1 MNVKLKVEIMKEFKV
16 VLKKTVYPS
25 YYVEATNKKDAEKL
39 AFEMALEEYDYN
51 EVDMYEVIENKET
64 SHADKF
70 IIPPNLNWK
79 EGFLSLSFNE
89 MVDYCKEHLCEDE
102 VYRLCDYLED
112 THGTSFIYEL
122 GNKLGYKYAYCK
134 PCEADTPSADYFED
148 KCLVC
153 GSHREKEVSHA

>member
-1 MNVKLKVEIMKEFKV
+1 MKKFEVE
-16 VLKKTVYPS
+16 LCKTVYVT
-25 YYVEATNKKDAEKL
+25 YHVEALDDDDAEEK
-39 AFEMALEEYDYN
+39 AVEMALEENSNN
-51 EVDMYEVIENKET
+51 EVDMYELSYVEEDA
-64 SHADKF
+64 HADKF

-122 GNKLGYKYAYCK
+122 GNKLGYKYDYCK
-134 PCEADTPSADYFED
+134 PCEAETPSANYFED

-153 GSHREKEVSHA
+153 GSIRDKEVSHG